1 MKHFNSSS
9 ELYSDLLN
17 QHSTNSFFNWCCDC
31 IQFYA
36 DKLGCTYEELNIYVF
51 VILEPLII
59 IILTVLLIFKKEL
72 WKKNS

>member
-9 ELYSDLLN
+9 ELYSDLIS
-17 QHSTNSFFNWCCDC
+17 QHSMNGFFNWCCDC

-36 DKLGCTYEELNIYVF
+36 DQLGCTYEELNIYLF

-59 IILTVLLIFKKEL
+59 LILATLLIFK
-72 WKKNS
+72 WKKK

>member
-9 ELYSDLLN
+9 ELYSDLLS
-17 QHSTNSFFNWCCDC
+17 HNSMNGFFNWCCDC

-36 DKLGCTYEELNIYVF
+36 DQLGCTYEELNIYLF

-59 IILTVLLIFKKEL
+59 LILTGLLIYKWRKK
-72 WKKNS
+72 